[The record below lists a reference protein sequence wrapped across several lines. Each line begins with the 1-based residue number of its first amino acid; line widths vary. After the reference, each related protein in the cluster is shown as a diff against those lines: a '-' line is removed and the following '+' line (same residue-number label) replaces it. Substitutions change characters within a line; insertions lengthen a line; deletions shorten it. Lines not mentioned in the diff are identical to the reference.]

1 MNKEQIY
8 EIQNKLIDEIMG
20 DAWVGNN
27 DEDNTKSLFY
37 ISGVRETIDEI
48 IKLMNERVCEA
59 NED

>member
-1 MNKEQIY
+1 MTKEEIY

-27 DEDNTKSLFY
+27 DEDNTKSLIY

-48 IKLMNERVCEA
+48 IKLMNERVCES

>member
-8 EIQNKLIDEIMG
+8 EIQNKLIDEIM
-20 DAWVGNN
+20 DDVWVGNN
-27 DEDNTKSLFY
+27 NEDNTKSLFY